1 MKILIEGYYYDPALL
16 EKEKVSDGLIE
27 HHRRNKD
34 GYVCYNY
41 VGHVY
46 SPELRDYIFF
56 LPKVVLKTQ
65 TDGQSEETDSENET
79 DLVFGEKPEDI
90 ISVTDKNN
98 KLDVGK
104 RNFICELAVWI
115 YRALMVYRTTH
126 PNQNIL
132 LERNIAQIGTQRKRL
147 SNTLLDVILELI
159 QFNRDNQDFVLF
171 VLKNIHSG
179 FNRVNWNKT
188 ISHSQAFIQQ
198 GIPVYFNPVNK
209 KRQINYDEELFIIYF
224 SILNYVFDHY
234 GFPVYINLGFEL
246 ITGSRFKHYLDG
258 YGQLRLRQIR
268 YKYFSDK
275 ALRLWELCYA
285 FFDKSH
291 NINVHDD
298 QKEYLLAQNFNI
310 VFEAMIDKL
319 VGSRDLPSDLTEQK
333 DGKRVDHMYTYADLV
348 YPNST
353 QKQAQKEIY
362 YIGDSKYYKIGSSIG
377 EESVYKQYTYARNV
391 IQWNLDLFLSG
402 DTDKQKKDNPK
413 QIWLRDET
421 TEGYNIIPNFFISAF
436 VDEQLHYEKDNLQ
449 KRDTIFKTRQ
459 FENRLFDRDTLLI
472 SHYDVNFLYVLSL
485 YARNRSQ
492 QQEAWKTKVR
502 AEFRNAIQ
510 KILEERYHF
519 YALAPKPST
528 YAKGFI
534 RDNLKDLLGKI
545 YAPFDNTE
553 MYLLALDNT
562 IPSNDSDTLLAK
574 IGEYF
579 YMTDKDDY
587 KIGDDPTESLEK
599 KGYKQGASMEV
610 NPNDLA
616 LFAVAEGPRF
626 DGIVA
631 RVKQMR
637 KLGIALQNEGAVLHL
652 VEGFTRA
659 HYLVIHNKSDKQKGF
674 MLESV
679 GPLLV
684 PGTNIGEIPT
694 TKKDADLYLV
704 YSVLSADVHMPEL
717 NLSLVTRGGNGY
729 NPQLHLLSE
738 LIKKINFTDNV

>member
-1 MKILIEGYYYDPALL
+1 MKILIEGYYYDPVLL
-16 EKEKVSDGLIE
+16 QQENVSEGLIE
-27 HHRRNKD
+27 YHRRKD

-46 SPELRDYIFF
+46 SPKLGDYIFF
-56 LPKVVLKTQ
+56 LPKVVLKSQ
-65 TDGQSEETDSENET
+65 TDHPDEDENSENET

-98 KLDVGK
+98 KLDAGK
-104 RNFICELAVWI
+104 RDFICVLAVWI
-115 YRALMVYRTTH
+115 YRALMVYRASH
-126 PNQNIL
+126 PKQNIL
-132 LERNIAQIGTQRKRL
+132 LERNIAQIGTQQKRV

-179 FNRVNWNKT
+179 FNRINWNKT
-188 ISHSQAFIQQ
+188 ISHSQAFIQHSS
-198 GIPVYFNPVNK
+198 PVYFNPVNK
-209 KRQINYDEELFIIYF
+209 KRQINYDEELFVIYF
-224 SILNYVFDHY
+224 SILNYVSEHY
-234 GFPVYINLGFEL
+234 GFPVYINLGFDL
-246 ITGSRFKHYLDG
+246 ITGTQFKHYLGG

-275 ALRLWELCYA
+275 ALLLWELCYA

-291 NINVHDD
+291 KINVHDD

-319 VGSRDLPSDLTEQK
+319 IGSDDLPSDLKEQK
-333 DGKRVDHMYTYADLV
+333 DGKRVDHMYTYADLL
-348 YPNST
+348 YPNTT

-362 YIGDSKYYKIGSSIG
+362 YIGDSKYYKIGSSVG

-391 IQWNLDLFLSG
+391 IQWNLDLFLSK
-402 DTDKQKKDNPK
+402 DKRKQEKDNPK

-436 VDEQLHYEKDNLQ
+436 LDEQLEYEKDHLQ

-472 SHYDVNFLYVLSL
+472 THYDVNFLYILSL

-492 QQEAWKTKVR
+492 QQEAWRTKVR
-502 AEFRNAIQ
+502 DEFRNTIQ
-510 KILEERYHF
+510 KTLEKEYHF
-519 YALAPKPST
+519 YALAPKAST
-528 YAKGFI
+528 YAEGFI

-545 YAPFDNTE
+545 YAPFNNRE
-553 MYLLALDNT
+553 MYLLAMEKK
-562 IPSNDSDTLLAK
+562 SSKDSDTLLSK

-579 YMTDKDDY
+579 YVTDTNDY
-587 KIGDDPTESLEK
+587 KIGEDPTEKLK
-599 KGYKQGASMEV
+599 QKGYEQGASMEI
-610 NPNDLA
+610 NPKDLA
-616 LFAVAEGPRF
+616 LFAVAEGARF
-626 DGIVA
+626 DGIVE
-631 RVKQMR
+631 RVKQTG

-659 HYLVIHNKSDKQKGF
+659 HYLVIHNKSAKQKVF
-674 MLESV
+674 RLESI

-684 PGTNIGEIPT
+684 PGSNIGEIPT

-704 YSVLSADVHMPEL
+704 YNVLPEDVLMPEL
-717 NLSLVTRGGNGY
+717 NLSLVTKGGNGY
-729 NPQLHLLSE
+729 NPQLHLLGDM
-738 LIKKINFTDNV
+738 IKRKDCK